1 MRIFSNVKKTAFLG
15 NYTIDILAKEYQK
28 KNNVNSLYVSGFNQ
42 YSLEILDEDSP
53 FNKYKA
59 NYSFLFLD
67 GNLLIDNFKTLSK
80 IKKHIDEIFDS
91 FFNNNTGYLIFSNIY
106 ISSSINKIHFYNK
119 KNNLKEIEQKINLY
133 CQKKALSNTKLFIF
147 DLATIIQ
154 ESGWKNLHNNT
165 TWNYGRVRF
174 NKFANNLISEKLINT
189 VNSIDNKTKKCLVL
203 DLDNTL
209 WGGVIGEEGID
220 GIILGTDGLGESFYN
235 FQKKIKNL
243 KTKGVILAICSKNN
257 MNDARDVFFNH
268 QFSLLKWN
276 DFIIKKVNWKPKNF
290 NINEIAAELNISED
304 SLVFIDD
311 NPTEREAVRKYTDA
325 VVPDFPNSP
334 SDLSEF
340 IDDIDLKYFSKFNI
354 TDEDRKKTIQYQDNI
369 KRKKLENASY
379 DFDKFI
385 KDLNLEITISYNNTK
400 DISRLAQLTQ
410 KTNQFNFTT
419 KRYSELD
426 IEKFIADK
434 DYHVFVGAVR
444 DKFGD
449 YGKVVA
455 LIIYENAEGYLMI
468 DTFLMSCRVVGK
480 QIENYFFNEILSQ
493 LPNAKTIYGKYIA
506 TKKNILVKDKYL
518 DLGFDLCENE
528 KNDSNKKYIFD
539 KKKILKNNIKVTNE
553 K

>member
-1 MRIFSNVKKTAFLG
+1 MKKIAFLG

-28 KNNVNSLYVSGFNQ
+28 RTNTKNVYISGFNQ
-42 YSLEILDEDSP
+42 YFLEILNEKSI
-53 FNKYKA
+53 FNKYSA

-67 GNLLIDNFKTLSK
+67 GNLLISNFKTLSK
-80 IKKHIDEIFDS
+80 VKKHIDETFDS
-91 FFNNNTGYLIFSNIY
+91 FFKNNRGYLIFSNIY
-106 ISSSINKIHFYNK
+106 ISSSINKIQFYNK
-119 KNNLKEIEQKINLY
+119 KNNAKEIEQKINLHL
-133 CQKKALSNTKLFIF
+133 QKKALSNTKLFIF
-147 DLATIIQ
+147 DLATIVQ
-154 ESGWKNLHNNT
+154 EHGWKNLHSNT

-189 VNSIDNKTKKCLVL
+189 VNSIDNKSKKCLVL

-209 WGGVIGEEGID
+209 WGGVIGEDGID
-220 GIILGTDGLGESFYN
+220 GIVLGADGLGESFYD

-243 KTKGVILAICSKNN
+243 KKKGVILAICSKNN

-276 DFIIKKVNWKPKNF
+276 DFIIKKVNWEPKNF
-290 NINEIAAELNISED
+290 NINEIAAELNIGED

-311 NPTEREAVRKYTDA
+311 NPTEREIVRKYTDA
-325 VVPDFPNSP
+325 IVPDFPDSP

-354 TDEDRKKTIQYQDNI
+354 TKEDRKKTTQYKDNI
-369 KRKKLENASY
+369 KRKKLENESY
-379 DFDKFI
+379 DFNNFI

-434 DYHVFVGAVR
+434 DYHVFVGSVT

-455 LIIYENAEGYLMI
+455 CIIYDDPKGYLKI

-480 QIENYFFNEILSQ
+480 QIENHFFNRSILG
-493 LPNAKTIYGKYIA
+493 N
-506 TKKNILVKDKYL
+506 
-518 DLGFDLCENE
+518 
-528 KNDSNKKYIFD
+528 
-539 KKKILKNNIKVTNE
+539 
-553 K
+553 